1 MVFQK
6 SSTSEQA
13 QIDLATQLYK
23 YQNFKSS
30 VIPSKVQSDTYQTS
44 SIIAFHSL
52 LRKYVHTGA
61 KDLQRAL
68 PQFYTAID
76 ELKAKCYS
84 TLRPS
89 EDEAARAFINHDH
102 NNKSKKV
109 KVTKIEADLPKS
121 DKIDDKTVK
130 ISADTLEKIKANTR
144 QTYVGLRNGDQIRLF
159 SNKDEMSGYVK
170 AYEDNNLQITF
181 DKVKITI
188 ESL

>member
-30 VIPSKVQSDTYQTS
+30 VIASKVQSDTYQTS

-52 LRKYVHTGA
+52 LRKYVHTGK

-89 EDEAARAFINHDH
+89 DDEAARAFINHDH
-102 NNKSKKV
+102 SNKNKKV

-121 DKIDDKTVK
+121 DKVDDKTVK
-130 ISADTLEKIKANTR
+130 ISPETLEKIKANNK

-159 SNKDEMSGYVK
+159 SNKDEMNGYVK